1 MNAIKTRRVN
11 ISRPAYPCP
20 LCGELSKRHAHGHRS
35 LREIGVDG
43 PVLVEVTYSKHFCE
57 TCRKHFSVPMDHL
70 AVPSGRFTNRVRW
83 TAVDLVIKSAMTLD
97 KAALRMRQKYFVNV
111 PPTTIHDWVRDAMA
125 AMRVTRAY

>member
-1 MNAIKTRRVN
+1 MKRILRQINLARRAAFCPVCGA
-11 ISRPAYPCP
+11 ISR
-20 LCGELSKRHAHGHRS
+20 RHSNAMRH
-35 LREIGVDG
+35 LQEIGITG
-43 PVLVEVTYSKHFCE
+43 PTVIAVTYSKHYCE
-57 TCRKHFSVPMDHL
+57 SCRKHFSMPMDHL